1 MSFDLV
7 PYATAGIGE
16 SPCENVNSVSAI
28 LFVSTIDGVITV
40 SDHMKQN
47 MGNLSCVFGSVK
59 KVGAVILLASSKV
72 LKNLAAAGESG
83 KAS

>member
-1 MSFDLV
+1 M
-7 PYATAGIGE
+7 
-16 SPCENVNSVSAI
+16 
-28 LFVSTIDGVITV
+28 STIDAVITV
-40 SDHMKQN
+40 SDYMEQD
-47 MGNLSCVFGSVK
+47 MGSLSCVFGSVK